1 MAVRAAVRYDKP
13 VTAPDIDPA
22 RLPARDPGPVAF
34 TPLEE
39 QVITLALT
47 DRLGSIEEPGRIERL
62 FATLFGLRTPSRTL
76 ADPRLETLRRA
87 VVVARHR
94 HHLPDAQAAALRQ
107 AGYALT
113 QVRMVEARAV
123 AG

>member
-1 MAVRAAVRYDKP
+1 MAVRAARYDQP
-13 VTAPDIDPA
+13 VTAPEIDPA
-22 RLPARDPGPVAF
+22 RFPARDHAPVAF

-39 QVITLALT
+39 QVIMLALA
-47 DRLGSIEEPGRIERL
+47 DGLGSIEEPGRIERL
-62 FATLFGLRTPSRTL
+62 FATLFGMRAPSRTL

-94 HHLPDAQAAALRQ
+94 HHLPDPQAVALRL
-107 AGYALT
+107 AGYALA
-113 QVRMVEARAV
+113 QIRMIEARAV